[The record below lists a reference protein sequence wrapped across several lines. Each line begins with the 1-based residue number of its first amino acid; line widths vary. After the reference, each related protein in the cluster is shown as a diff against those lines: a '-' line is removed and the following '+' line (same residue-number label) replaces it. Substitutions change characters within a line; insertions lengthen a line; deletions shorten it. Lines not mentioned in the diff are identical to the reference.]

1 METLESRIDPQSPQ
15 FQQNAAHN
23 RALTGELRERL
34 AQARSGGGEL
44 AQKRHSEQGKIFVR
58 DRIDKLLD
66 PGSPFLGSV
75 PKAPAAL
82 GERDRCRRGV
92 RPCGRTGRDLPPP
105 GPEEPREHLAPH
117 RLV

>member
-23 RALTGELRERL
+23 RALVNELRERL

-44 AQKRHSEQGKIFVR
+44 AQKRHAEQGKLFVR

-66 PGSPFLGSV
+66 PGSPFLELS
-75 PKAPAAL
+75 PLAA
-82 GERDRCRRGV
+82 
-92 RPCGRTGRDLPPP
+92 
-105 GPEEPREHLAPH
+105 
-117 RLV
+117 